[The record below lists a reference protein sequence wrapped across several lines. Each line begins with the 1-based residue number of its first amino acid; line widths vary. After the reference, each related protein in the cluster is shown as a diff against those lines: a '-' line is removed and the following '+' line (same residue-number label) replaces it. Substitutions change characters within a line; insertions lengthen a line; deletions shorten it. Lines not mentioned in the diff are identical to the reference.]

1 MYIVT
6 YTNVFVSLF
15 LFFFLVFSWL
25 FFLCGGAAKAD
36 TGEKK
41 LILTCRFPLSFLP
54 RDAETEAQLPGWH
67 LDHALGMSKNGV
79 ILGYARISMD
89 VFHEDMDI

>member
-67 LDHALGMSKNGV
+67 LDMP
-79 ILGYARISMD
+79 
-89 VFHEDMDI
+89 